1 MLGIKAYLED
11 RMIGC
16 FDRSVVHVAA
26 LVEAHLAG
34 RPAPRRVLDVGI
46 SDGVTAEKIRRACPT
61 PYELHGLDVHD
72 DPRARA
78 LCARYATCDLEQRFP
93 CDDASFDV
101 VYSNQVIEHIV
112 MKSHFVEECARVLA
126 PGGRLVIATENI
138 ASIDNLASMLLGQE
152 PLSQH
157 TSEKF
162 HSNSVLS
169 PHFMREYG
177 SPEAIALS
185 GHMLGH
191 GAHHG
196 HKNVP
201 SLFGLARIVEHE
213 GLRIESKRG
222 FGHVTDLAER
232 LLPFQCRVIVV
243 CATKA
248 N

>member
-1 MLGIKAYLED
+1 MLGIKSYLKD

-16 FDRSVVHVAA
+16 FDRSVEYLATVVD
-26 LVEAHLAG
+26 EHLAS
-34 RPAPRRVLDVGI
+34 RPTPRRVLDVGI
-46 SDGVTAEKIRRACPT
+46 SDGVIARNVRDRCRSA
-61 PYELHGLDVHD
+61 YELHGLDVYESES
-72 DPRARA
+72 AIA
-78 LCARYATCDLEQRFP
+78 LCDRFVACDLEKRFP
-93 CDDASFDV
+93 CEDASYDV

-138 ASIDNLASMLLGQE
+138 SSIDNIASLLFGQE

-162 HSNSVLS
+162 HSNSFLS

-177 SPEAIALS
+177 GAEADELAS
-185 GHMLGH
+185 HMLGH

-201 SLFGLARIVEHE
+201 SLFGLVRIVEHE
-213 GLRIESKRG
+213 GLRVESKRG
-222 FGHVTDLAER
+222 FGHATDLVER

-243 CATKA
+243 CASKR
-248 N
+248 